1 MTFALL
7 FGMLLFLG
15 FCAAILAMG
24 ISDIYGNRESEKSS
38 GAQTTRTGNDDRDRR
53 A

>member
-1 MTFALL
+1 MTFGLL
-7 FGMLLFLG
+7 FGMILFLG

-38 GAQTTRTGNDDRDRR
+38 GAQTAQTGDDDKDRR
-53 A
+53 D